1 MWGSDAEGAIHN
13 PPTDI
18 VWRSQGTW
26 GSGSNVITKLVNK
39 AGEVR
44 FIWDGTFFELI
55 QYIVYLTV
63 NVVTVGCLYTLE
75 TVSISKLGSLEIVV
89 VVELPI
95 KLLLQVYLL

>member
-1 MWGSDAEGAIHN
+1 MMRKYGDPLLSPSPSLQVWGSDAEGAIHN

-44 FIWDGTFFELI
+44 FIWDGT
-55 QYIVYLTV
+55 YIVL
-63 NVVTVGCLYTLE
+63 
-75 TVSISKLGSLEIVV
+75 S
-89 VVELPI
+89 
-95 KLLLQVYLL
+95 